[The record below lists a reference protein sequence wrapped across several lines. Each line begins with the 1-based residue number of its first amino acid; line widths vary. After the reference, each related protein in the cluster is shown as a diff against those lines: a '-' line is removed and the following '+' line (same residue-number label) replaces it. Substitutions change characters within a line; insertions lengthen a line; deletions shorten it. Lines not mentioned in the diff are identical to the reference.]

1 MVFYIY
7 NNIKLRVI
15 GISTNKQT
23 FYSTLMG
30 F

>member
-1 MVFYIY
+1 MLFYIY
-7 NNIKLRVI
+7 NNIKLPVI
-15 GISTNKQT
+15 GISTYKQT